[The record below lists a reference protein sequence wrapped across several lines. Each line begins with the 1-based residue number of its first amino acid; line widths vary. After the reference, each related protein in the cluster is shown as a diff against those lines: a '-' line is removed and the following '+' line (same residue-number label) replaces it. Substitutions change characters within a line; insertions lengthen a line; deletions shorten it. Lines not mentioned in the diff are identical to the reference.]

1 MSVVLAQSIAN
12 GVMLGSLYGL
22 VAAGLALIFGVV
34 GVPQFALGAFAMVG
48 AYATYFCTTALGLN
62 YWIALVIAG
71 GFVGIVG
78 VAVHAAV
85 FRPMEKGPGV
95 NMFIAAF
102 GVLLMLQ
109 SLAILVFGTRYFR
122 VAPPI
127 GGSISFGG
135 VFLTPQRLIVIIVA
149 LALIVSLHVL
159 IMRTRL
165 GACIRAVSDNPA
177 GAAIVGINVGA
188 VGLATMAIGSA
199 MAGIAGGLIAPIG
212 QVFPAMGD
220 LLVIKAF
227 VVVVLAGMGSIRGA
241 LISGYALGLAES
253 LGGMYVSLA
262 YQDAMAFVLLLLVLL
277 LRPNGLFGKANGA
290 GLT

>member
-109 SLAILVFGTRYFR
+109 SLAILIFGTRYFR

>member
-135 VFLTPQRLIVIIVA
+135 VFLTPQRLIVIVVA

-165 GACIRAVSDNPA
+165 GACIRAVSDNPV

>member
-135 VFLTPQRLIVIIVA
+135 VFLTPQRLIVIVVA

>member
-135 VFLTPQRLIVIIVA
+135 VFLTPQRLIVIVVA

-262 YQDAMAFVLLLLVLL
+262 YQDAMAFVLLMLVLL

>member
-109 SLAILVFGTRYFR
+109 SLAILIFGTRYFR

-127 GGSISFGG
+127 GGSISFVG

-241 LISGYALGLAES
+241 LISG
-253 LGGMYVSLA
+253 
-262 YQDAMAFVLLLLVLL
+262 
-277 LRPNGLFGKANGA
+277 
-290 GLT
+290 